1 MYRFSFLFTASLIAL
16 CCFASCGPRA
26 TSIVGT
32 TEGYDLE
39 HPQIIDLPTA
49 LDEISGLYFYAKD
62 TSLFAITDEDGFLY
76 KIFPHHPE
84 TILRWRFAGLGDYED
99 LEMVGGIF
107 YILRS
112 DGSIFAADITDPAN
126 VRSTVY
132 PTPEKGNEFES
143 LYFDS
148 SRNMLMLVCKD
159 CNGDG
164 KKHLSTFG
172 FSLQTKSFVKD
183 PFRVG
188 AEQIAGIIGQRSIK
202 FKPSGATI
210 NHFSNK
216 LMLVSAVNSLL
227 VVTSLNGEV
236 LQAYPL
242 PTRLY
247 KQPEGIALGTDRTLY
262 ISNEYH
268 NEGAAN
274 ILVIPYNAP
283 H

>member
-1 MYRFSFLFTASLIAL
+1 MYRLLFVPAALLVALFCLI
-16 CCFASCGPRA
+16 SCGPRA
-26 TSIVGT
+26 SSIVGT

-39 HPQIIDLPTA
+39 HPQVVELPTA

-76 KIFPHHPE
+76 KIFPHRPE
-84 TILRWRFAGLGDYED
+84 AVLRWRFAGPGDYED
-99 LEMVGGIF
+99 LEMVAGIF

-112 DGSIFAADITDPAN
+112 DGSIFAADVTDPAD
-126 VRSTVY
+126 VRSTIY

-148 SRNMLMLVCKD
+148 SKNMLMLVCKD

-164 KKHLSTFG
+164 KKHLSTYG
-172 FSLQTKSFVKD
+172 FNLETKAFVKD
-183 PFRVG
+183 PFRVD
-188 AEQIAGIIGQRSIK
+188 AARIAGIIGQHSIK
-202 FKPSGATI
+202 FKPSAATV
-210 NHFSNK
+210 NPFNNR

-227 VVTSLNGEV
+227 VVTTLEGEIQ
-236 LQAYPL
+236 QAYPL

-247 KQPEGIALGTDRTLY
+247 KQPEGIAIGPDRTLY

-274 ILVIPYNAP
+274 ILILPYNKP